1 MRDVETGESVW
12 LIVNIDLLFVP
23 LWLPL
28 LAGDNCC
35 IWDKKDRII
44 YCVRCQEGCT
54 VCLFTQAGTDWQL
67 PLAEPLPITSIVQ
80 SNRHHHL

>member
-28 LAGDNCC
+28 LAG
-35 IWDKKDRII
+35 IIAAFGVKKT
-44 YCVRCQEGCT
+44 E
-54 VCLFTQAGTDWQL
+54 LF
-67 PLAEPLPITSIVQ
+67 IV
-80 SNRHHHL
+80 